1 MYKKIAKTFLSHFP
15 SSKQR
20 WLLYSK
26 IAIPIIFSGIIVSL
40 NGFIDN
46 FMVTDIEGGVS
57 ALSFANGYSAIIGGL
72 LISINIVGTSI
83 FGQYRGSAKKEETI
97 QVVRARYILSF
108 ALSIM
113 FFTIIMSA
121 PAFFMSSVAKGDPN
135 DISYQT
141 VVKLGT
147 DYIKI
152 IAFSWLI
159 TGINFSTIS
168 ILRET
173 GNGGVSFFVS
183 LASLLSN
190 VVFNLILI
198 PRYGVVGSAWATII
212 SGIVS
217 IILSLI
223 FIRLKIRKYLI
234 NPFKIFKVSKEIWIQ
249 FFKRMPSFLLSSTN
263 FVFVAVRVFLWAAAF
278 PIGSLGAHYSTQYYK
293 HWGLSSGDVLG
304 ITASLTNIFTAAFG
318 VVGSNI
324 ALFVGQKLGNDEF
337 ELAEKNAKELKG
349 FHVVLASVL
358 SSIFG
363 FVIIFIPY
371 MSFLSNGIQE
381 NVQNNL
387 RAEGITD
394 ATIIAKEKALASYYY
409 LKEVQLTSIS
419 IAVFNP
425 TWIFFATSVRIL
437 ETGGR
442 NNVTGIVVF
451 VTGVLQMAWLALISY
466 LMVPNTLNSL
476 KYPVGF
482 FYFIFYLSDLVKM
495 FVIEILY
502 IKLDWL
508 RNITKVYNN
517 KKS

>member
-1 MYKKIAKTFLSHFP
+1 MYRNILNTFLSHFP
-15 SSKQR
+15 SNKQR
-20 WLLYSK
+20 WMVYSK

-46 FMVTDIEGGVS
+46 FMVTNIEGGVS
-57 ALSFANGYSAIIGGL
+57 ALSFANGYSAIIRGL

-83 FGQYRGSAKKEETI
+83 FGQYRGSVKQEESI

-108 ALSIM
+108 GLAIL
-113 FFTIIMSA
+113 FFAVIMSA
-121 PAFFMSSVAKGDPN
+121 PEFFMRSVTKGDPN
-135 DISYQT
+135 DISYKT
-141 VVKLGT
+141 VVNLGT
-147 DYIKI
+147 EYIKVI
-152 IAFSWLI
+152 SFSWLI

-173 GNGGVSFFVS
+173 GNGGASFFVS

-198 PRYGVVGSAWATII
+198 PRFQVVGSAYATII
-212 SGIVS
+212 SGLVS
-217 IILSLI
+217 IVLALI
-223 FIRLKIRKYLI
+223 FIRLKTRKYLI
-234 NPFKIFKVSKEIWIQ
+234 NPFKIFKVSKEIWLQ
-249 FFKRMPSFLLSSTN
+249 FLKRMPSFLLSSTN

-278 PIGSLGAHYSTQYYK
+278 PIGSLGSQQSSNYK

-337 ELAEKNAKELKG
+337 ELAERNAKELKG
-349 FHVVLASVL
+349 FHVTLALTL

-363 FVIIFIPY
+363 FVIIFIPF
-371 MSFLSNGIQE
+371 MTFLSNGIQE
-381 NVQNNL
+381 NVAKSL
-387 RAEGITD
+387 IADGVTD
-394 ATIIAKEKALASYYY
+394 EKIIAKEKLLASYYY

-425 TWIFFATSVRIL
+425 SWIFFATSVRIL

-442 NNVTGIVVF
+442 NNITGITVF
-451 VTGVLQMAWLALISY
+451 ITGVLQMVWLAIIAYLI
-466 LMVPNTLNSL
+466 VPNTIDSMQ
-476 KYPVGF
+476 YPVGF

-495 FVIEILY
+495 FIIEFLY

-508 RNITKVYNN
+508 RNITKEYNN